1 MQRNKNSAMAS
12 LRGKYNRRVVKYSN
26 VVTLLLEETF
36 FEKIGKGKKER
47 RKQQWQGKKESH
59 FLAN

>member
-1 MQRNKNSAMAS
+1 MAS

-47 RKQQWQGKKESH
+47 RKQQWQGKKEYH